1 MITCQF
7 IYRNIDWQVV
17 CVAGESGAD
26 DNMELSADVQI
37 IDTGSL
43 LKEDECY
50 IPPHHEIVQDSGSQ
64 RKKKSDRR
72 NLEGDVKKS
81 GEQESKSE

>member
-43 LKEDECY
+43 LKEDEA
-50 IPPHHEIVQDSGSQ
+50 
-64 RKKKSDRR
+64 
-72 NLEGDVKKS
+72 NLTICLYGVII
-81 GEQESKSE
+81 GW